1 MEDKNINPL
10 YKAALAISYLLLHS
24 SDIAEAAI
32 VAPSPSPSS
41 SPTPSPSS
49 SPTASPSYSTT
60 SSVRASTDAPPG
72 QWKLLLNITGVVA
85 MHMALTHYNTVLMF
99 DQTSS
104 GPSNYHLSHRY
115 DGRPCHRD
123 QHDFSDPSCYAHSV
137 EYSISTNTIRPLFIQ
152 PDPWASSGSFLS
164 NGTLLETG
172 GFALGSKRVR
182 YFKPCKNGHCD
193 WTQGRRHLSAQRWYA
208 SSLRLPEHDDRVVI
222 VGGYNAS
229 SYEFVPKRLPN
240 EECFNLPFLKKTY
253 DSSEGGNNM
262 YPILHLSPDGHLFIF
277 ANTDSILFNYKRNQV
292 VKTFPRIPGKGSR
305 TYPSSGSSVLLPL
318 DLNDRF
324 LKAEVM
330 ICGGAA
336 TEAVPS
342 AARGQF
348 LRGLGSCGRMT
359 ITGNNHRWKMEQM
372 PTARLMHNMIILPNG
387 NVLFINGAESGS
399 AGTNSAAR
407 PALQPYLYKPKKQL
421 GLRFSLLR
429 PSKIARMYHSSAIL
443 LPSGRI
449 LVGGSNPN
457 SRYVFKNVAH
467 PTELRLQAFTPPN
480 MVAAFN
486 DRRPSN
492 VTVDPVG
499 GVAYGAAFKVKFML
513 RKKAW
518 QSVHDVVFTAYAS
531 PFNTHSISMD
541 QRLLVLRSKSVTVA
555 TAKGTVGKRLLSAV
569 VEAPPSAMVAPAGYY
584 MITVI
589 YNGIPSESQWV
600 RFMHK

>member
-1 MEDKNINPL
+1 MEEL
-10 YKAALAISYLLLHS
+10 YKAALAIAYLLLHS
-24 SDIAEAAI
+24 SYIAGAALL
-32 VAPSPSPSS
+32 AASPSPSPS
-41 SPTPSPSS
+41 
-49 SPTASPSYSTT
+49 PTAL
-60 SSVRASTDAPPG
+60 SSASVASPPG
-72 QWKLLLNITGVVA
+72 QWKLLRNNTGVVA
-85 MHMALTHYNTVLMF
+85 MHMALTHLNTVLMF

-104 GPSNYHLSHRY
+104 GPSNYHLRHRY
-115 DGRPCHRD
+115 DGRRCQRD
-123 QHDFSDPSCYAHSV
+123 RQDLLDPSCYAHSV

-172 GFALGSKRVR
+172 GFGLGAKRVR
-182 YFKPCKNGHCD
+182 YFRPCKNGNCD
-193 WTQGRRHLSAQRWYA
+193 WTQGRKHLSAQRWYA
-208 SSLRLPEHDDRVVI
+208 SSLRLPDHDDRVVL
-222 VGGYNAS
+222 VGGYNLT
-229 SYEFVPKRLPN
+229 SYEFVPKRFPN

-253 DSSEGGNNM
+253 DSSERGNNM

-292 VKTFPRIPGKGSR
+292 VKSFPRIPGKGSR
-305 TYPSSGSSVLLPL
+305 TYPSSGSSVLLPI
-318 DLNDRF
+318 DLNDHF

-336 TEAVPS
+336 AGAVNA

-348 LRGLGSCGRMT
+348 LRGLDSCGRMT
-359 ITGNNHRWKMEQM
+359 ITGNNHRWKMETM

-387 NVLFINGAESGS
+387 NVLIINGVESGS
-399 AGTNSAAR
+399 AGTNCAAR

-421 GLRFSLLR
+421 GLRFSLLK
-429 PSKIARMYHSSAIL
+429 PTKISRMYHSSAVL
-443 LPSGRI
+443 LPNGKV

-457 SRYVFKNVAH
+457 SRYAFRNVAH

-480 MVAAFN
+480 MMAPFD
-486 DRRPSN
+486 DRRPRN
-492 VTVDPVG
+492 VTVEQEG
-499 GVAYGAAFKVKFML
+499 GVVYGGTFTVRFVM

-518 QSVHDVVFTAYAS
+518 HSAHDVVFTAYAS
-531 PFNTHSISMD
+531 PFNTHSLSMD
-541 QRLLVLRSKSVTVA
+541 QRLLVLRAEKVTVE
-555 TAKGTVGKRLLSAV
+555 TAKGAVGKRLLSAV

-584 MITVI
+584 MISVI